1 MSYDE
6 DNYIRGYHL
15 YQSIWTAV
23 ESLICEREPLN
34 SSSRYAAIELPD
46 SLVQ

>member
-6 DNYIRGYHL
+6 DSCIRGYHL
-15 YQSIWTAV
+15 YQSIWTTV
-23 ESLICEREPLN
+23 ESLVCEREPLN
-34 SSSRYAAIELPD
+34 SSHRYATVELPD